1 MTDKPERT
9 SFMDSIGKGTVPIP
23 KKIEIPNYFD
33 TIQKEN
39 DDLIRRANENARK
52 RAERQDKMDST
63 QLRQTELLEQIAVNT
78 ASLQEIA
85 TTLHESN
92 MKQDEI
98 VELMGDIFAIAS
110 AKDKATAENMYQR
123 AIGKISSLGEQ
134 VGNIANLV
142 TLATSVYHAVDSLIH

>member
-1 MTDKPERT
+1 MTDKP
-9 SFMDSIGKGTVPIP
+9 KIP
-23 KKIEIPNYFD
+23 GMLSSAQMQRAMEI
-33 TIQKEN
+33 
-39 DDLIRRANENARK
+39 ARK
-52 RAERQDKMDST
+52 KTPQMPTYSEAMGDAWKETNDSLNKMAERREKMDST

-78 ASLQEIA
+78 ASLQDIA

-110 AKDKATAENMYQR
+110 AKDKAAAENMYQR
-123 AIGKISSLGEQ
+123 AIGKISGIGEQ

-142 TLATSVYHAVDSLIH
+142 TLATSVYNAIGPLIH